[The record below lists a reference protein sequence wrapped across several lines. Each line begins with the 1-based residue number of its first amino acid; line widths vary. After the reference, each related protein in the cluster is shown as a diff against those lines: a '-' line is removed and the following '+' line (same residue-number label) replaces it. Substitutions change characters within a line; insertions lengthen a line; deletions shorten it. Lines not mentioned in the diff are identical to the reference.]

1 MLLDNIF
8 LTIFIFFL
16 SYFFFKKTNLLN
28 ENLEYS
34 VHKDI
39 GSTNNSPILI
49 GGIYFFLIIFIFF
62 SQHRLCV

>member
-16 SYFFFKKTNLLN
+16 NYFFKKTNLLN

-49 GGIYFFLIIFIFF
+49 GGIYFFLIIFIFP
-62 SQHRLCV
+62 QHRLCV